1 MLRLLRFLTLRHCQ
15 RHRLR
20 TSLTFFGI
28 VLGVAVIVAIAIV
41 NRSLIG
47 SFERTIGVLAGKAVL
62 QVTNAESGV
71 KESLFPVIRDT
82 EGVKDAV
89 AVVEGFVPV
98 VGLPAERLFVYGI
111 DFLSDFTIRE
121 HEFVGAPFDLERAL
135 DFIARPDS
143 IALTESF
150 AGRHGFSPGSEIV
163 LATSEGARTYTVR
176 ALLREQGTA
185 RVFGGNFALMDLPVA
200 QIAFGKERKLD
211 SIDLTLQEGES
222 VESIKG
228 KLAARLSGAGRVER
242 PQERGEQIELLL
254 RSFRIGLFFVSLIAL
269 FVGFFLIYNTVS
281 VSVVQRKREIGTLRC
296 LGIRRREILLLF
308 VLEALAIALPGSLVG
323 IVAGIALAEGA
334 LLFVGETVRNLFLWL
349 DLARSP
355 LTVREFWTALGSG
368 LGVSVVAALHPAW
381 EATQVSAEEGIRQAA
396 WSPRFAGL
404 YSRASIAGV
413 ALLIASP
420 FLIFFPPAAL
430 GPVGSFSLGVVA
442 MLVFLLGLS
451 FLSPLVILYCARAL
465 RWSLAYVPWLE
476 GRIASDSLR
485 RSPVRSGIT
494 VATLM
499 ISLSAIFTIATF
511 VHSVRG
517 SLLAWIDQMVTADLV
532 VHSGART
539 AGPRNVPLKEDLA
552 DHFRRIPGVELVDL
566 YRLIRSTYEGKPIVI
581 ESFSARVSEKV
592 RKLPVIGGDAKAA
605 LVRMAAGDGVVV
617 SESFQ
622 SKFGKGRGD
631 VVRLPTPS
639 GFADFLIVAVYVDY
653 SSDTGSVLLDRSLYK
668 KHWGDAL
675 VDAFDLWLAPGT
687 DLRAVIER
695 IKRDYGEKYQLFV
708 STHRELRDAVVEI
721 MEQSFSVNYA
731 VEVVAMVV
739 AIFSVINTLLASILD
754 RTREIGVLRA
764 IGTTRRQLATMVL
777 AEAGWL
783 GLIGGL
789 LGVLSGTVMSYHHVV
804 YNTKVLTGWTFQYH
818 YPFGVALSFLL
829 LAVAL
834 CLVAGYA
841 PARQAAQAPI
851 VAAIGYE

>member
-1 MLRLLRFLTLRHCQ
+1 MLRLLRLLTLRHCQ

-47 SFERTIGVLAGKAVL
+47 SFERTIDLLAGKAVL

-71 KESLFPVIRDT
+71 SESLFPAIRDT
-82 EGVKDAV
+82 EGVKDAA

-98 VGLPAERLFVYGI
+98 VGVQAERLFVYGI
-111 DFLSDFTIRE
+111 DFLTDFTIRK
-121 HEFVGAPFDLERAL
+121 HEFVGAGLDLESAL

-143 IALTESF
+143 IALTQSF
-150 AGRHGFSPGSEIV
+150 AARHGFSPGSEIV
-163 LATSEGARTYTVR
+163 LATSEGARRYTVR
-176 ALLREQGTA
+176 ALLRDQGTA

-200 QIAFGKERKLD
+200 QITFGKEKKLD
-211 SIDLTLQEGES
+211 SIDLTIQEGEN
-222 VESIKG
+222 VEAVKRR
-228 KLAARLSGAGRVER
+228 LAARLGGAARVER

-254 RSFRIGLFFVSLIAL
+254 SSFRIGLLFVSLIAL

-281 VSVVQRKREIGTLRC
+281 VSVFQRKREIGTLRC
-296 LGIRRREILLLF
+296 LGIRRREILVLF
-308 VLEALAIALPGSLVG
+308 VLEALAIALPGSLLG
-323 IVAGIALAEGA
+323 IVAGIALAQGA

-355 LTVREFWTALGSG
+355 LTAREFWAAVASG

-381 EATQVSAEEGIRQAA
+381 EATQVSPQEGARQAA

-404 YSRASIAGV
+404 YSRATIAGV
-413 ALLIASP
+413 GLLTASP
-420 FLIFFPPAAL
+420 FLIFFPPPAL
-430 GPVGSFSLGVVA
+430 GAVGRFSLGMGA
-442 MLVFLLGLS
+442 MLIFLLGLS
-451 FLSPLVILYCARAL
+451 FLSPLTVLSCARVL
-465 RWSLAYVPWLE
+465 RWSLAHAPWLE
-476 GRIASDSLR
+476 GRIAADSLR

-539 AGPRNVPLKEDLA
+539 AGPKNVPLKEDLA

-566 YRLIRSTYEGKPIVI
+566 YRLIRSTYQGKPIVI
-581 ESFSARVSEKV
+581 ESFSAQVSEKV
-592 RKLPVIGGDAKAA
+592 RKLPVIGGDAKVA
-605 LVRMAAGDGVVV
+605 LARMAAGEGVVV

-631 VVRLPTPS
+631 VIRLPTPS
-639 GFADFLIVAVYVDY
+639 GLTDFLIVDVYVDY
-653 SSDTGSVLLDRSLYK
+653 SSDSGSVLLDRSLYK

-675 VDAFDLWLAPGT
+675 VDAFDLWLARGT
-687 DLRAVIER
+687 DQQAVIDT

-708 STHRELRDAVVEI
+708 STHRELRDTVVEI

-764 IGTTRRQLATMVL
+764 IGTTRKQLSTMVL

-789 LGVLSGTVMSYHHVV
+789 LGLLSGTVMSYHHVV

-818 YPFGVALSFLL
+818 YPYGVAIFSLL

-834 CLVAGYA
+834 CLAAGYV

-851 VAAIGYE
+851 VGAIGYE

>member
-71 KESLFPVIRDT
+71 KESLFPAIRDT

-98 VGLPAERLFVYGI
+98 VGLRAERLFVYGI

-121 HEFVGAPFDLERAL
+121 HEFAGAPFGLERAL

-163 LATSEGARTYTVR
+163 LATSEGARSYTVR

-222 VESIKG
+222 VETVKG
-228 KLAARLSGAGRVER
+228 RLAARLSGAAQVER

-254 RSFRIGLFFVSLIAL
+254 SSFRIGLFFVSLIAL

-355 LTVREFWTALGSG
+355 LTVGEFWTALGSG

-404 YSRASIAGV
+404 YSRASIAGI

-499 ISLSAIFTIATF
+499 ISLSAIFTVATF

-517 SLLAWIDQMVTADLV
+517 SLLTWIDQMVTADLV
-532 VHSGART
+532 VHSSART
-539 AGPRNVPLKEDLA
+539 AGPKNVPLREDLA
-552 DHFRRIPGVELVDL
+552 GHFRRLPGVELVDL
-566 YRLIRSTYEGKPIVI
+566 YRLIRSTYQGKPIVI
-581 ESFSARVSEKV
+581 ESFSAQVSEKV
-592 RKLPVIGGDAKAA
+592 RKLPVLGGDAKAA
-605 LVRMAAGDGVVV
+605 LARMAAREGVIV

-631 VVRLPTPS
+631 VIQLPTPS
-639 GFADFLIVAVYVDY
+639 GLTDFLILGVYVDY

-668 KHWGDAL
+668 EYWGDGL
-675 VDAFDLWLAPGT
+675 VDAFDLWLARGVDQRT
-687 DLRAVIER
+687 VIER

-708 STHRELRDAVVEI
+708 STHGELRDAVVEI
-721 MEQSFSVNYA
+721 MEQSFRVNYA

-818 YPFGVALSFLL
+818 YPFGVALFCLV

-834 CLVAGYA
+834 CLVAGYV